1 MTAKENEEKMAEE
14 IKGAKTERK
23 LTIDGVEYAADQL
36 SEVAR
41 AQVVNLRATD
51 QEILRL
57 EQQLA
62 IYRTAR
68 AAYAQTLKAELK
80 EIPAETH

>member
-1 MTAKENEEKMAEE
+1 MSDTTKTAQA
-14 IKGAKTERK
+14 ERK
-23 LTIDGVEYAADQL
+23 ITIDDVEYSADQL
-36 SEVAR
+36 SEAAR
-41 AQVVNLRATD
+41 QQVGNLRATD

-68 AAYAQTLKAELK
+68 AVYAQALKTQLQEAPK
-80 EIPAETH
+80 APAATH